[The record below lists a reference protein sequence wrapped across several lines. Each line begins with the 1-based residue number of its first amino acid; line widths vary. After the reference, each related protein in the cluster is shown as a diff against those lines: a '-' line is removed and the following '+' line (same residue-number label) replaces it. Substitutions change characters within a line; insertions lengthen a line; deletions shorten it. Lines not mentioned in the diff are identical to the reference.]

1 MSVPARLR
9 SALRGLGVESA
20 PAADSRVLGD
30 PYLTCAP
37 TTAVAPHATPPHPM
51 LLATLG
57 GAGGRCRSPDAG
69 RG

>member
-9 SALRGLGVESA
+9 NALRGLGMVSA
-20 PAADSRVLGD
+20 PAADSRVLAD

-37 TTAVAPHATPPHPM
+37 THSSHPTPPHAA
-51 LLATLG
+51 ATLG
-57 GAGGRCRSPDAG
+57 GAGGRCRSPNAG